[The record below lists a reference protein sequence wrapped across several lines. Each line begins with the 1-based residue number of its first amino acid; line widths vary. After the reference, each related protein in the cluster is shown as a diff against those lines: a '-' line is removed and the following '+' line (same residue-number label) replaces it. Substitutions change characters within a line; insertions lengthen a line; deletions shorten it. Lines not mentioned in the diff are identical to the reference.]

1 MIKVLEDI
9 IKPKYQDDGT
19 TLEGHIEF
27 KELSDKIDALQK
39 EVESTEEGK
48 VFTLR
53 IKEGLAQRFE
63 KATRFE
69 GLPKS
74 KVLRSLIEF
83 YIVMVEEEMKEGLDK
98 IREILSKPEI
108 EQITMVMELSDDEKL
123 QYLKLKQEYLELKA
137 KEDIINKIKIS

>member
-83 YIVMVEEEMKEGLDK
+83 YIVMVEEEMKEGIDK
-98 IREILSKPEI
+98 IREILSEPEI
-108 EQITMVMELSDDEKL
+108 KQMALVMELSDDEKL
-123 QYLKLKQEYLELKA
+123 QYLKLKQEFLEKKA
-137 KEDIINKIKIS
+137 LEDSINKQGK